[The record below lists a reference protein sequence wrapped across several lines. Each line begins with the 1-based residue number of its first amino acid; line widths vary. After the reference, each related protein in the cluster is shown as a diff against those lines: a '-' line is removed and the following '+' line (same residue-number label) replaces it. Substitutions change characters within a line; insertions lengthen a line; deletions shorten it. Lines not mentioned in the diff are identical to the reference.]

1 MKKKLEHRYKCI
13 ESFTGIAHVRDCNF
27 FRASESQSGWRGES
41 GGLSGKG
48 FPMRER
54 KCWWMVGRKRKK
66 ERTGFFPAC
75 QSARKDQR
83 KVAEV
88 RTLRCGERGIRKM
101 KLGEIWTAKEKRIQ
115 QGCKCAVH
123 ESFACLPGS
132 GGSCVFFRGRESWRG
147 GGVLGRKE

>member
-1 MKKKLEHRYKCI
+1 
-13 ESFTGIAHVRDCNF
+13 
-27 FRASESQSGWRGES
+27 
-41 GGLSGKG
+41 
-48 FPMRER
+48 MRER

-88 RTLRCGERGIRKM
+88 RTLRCGEGGRRKM

-147 GGVLGRKE
+147 RSVLGQKERKIEGPSSFICMTGSSLALFGGGFDLSRAQLFFFRFLVFR